1 MIRLIPF
8 FLFIFTATTVFA
20 DEVGVVSFIQGNNYI
35 SGPRFKK
42 AKEPVRL
49 GSVLKKGDT
58 ITSEDGTCEIQ
69 LATQATIRLSK
80 FSSIRIDD
88 LLNPKTKSTT
98 LNLVG
103 GKLFVKA
110 HKPPGGGPSDTE
122 LSVVN
127 PSFVAG
133 VRGTEFL
140 VATPNQ
146 GGEDEELKDVET
158 GVYVNE
164 GTVAVSPDKK
174 GKQTLVGENEE
185 VVVSGKQLKK
195 QILDEFVKE
204 KMHIFEQ
211 FKAIKEENYQRI
223 KEQYE
228 KNDQIM
234 NDYKGQ
240 G

>member
-1 MIRLIPF
+1 MTRYFSLI
-8 FLFIFTATTVFA
+8 FLLLFATAITA
-20 DEVGVVSFIQGNNYI
+20 DEVGVVSFVQGKNYI
-35 SGPRFKK
+35 SGPRFKN
-42 AKEPVRL
+42 AKETVRL

-58 ITSEDGTCEIQ
+58 ITTEDGSCEIQ
-69 LATQATIRLSK
+69 LATQATVRLSK
-80 FSSIRIDD
+80 FSSLKIDE

-98 LNLVG
+98 LNLVS

-110 HKPPGGGPSDTE
+110 HKPEGGAPSNTQ

-140 VATPNQ
+140 VSTPNQ

-174 GKQTLVGENEE
+174 GKQTLVAENEE

-204 KMHIFEQ
+204 KMRIFEQ

-228 KNDQIM
+228 KNDQMM